1 MVMDEPTYNG
11 IGQDELNGAYE
22 IVRALDPD
30 HPIYMV
36 ENQSEAVVS
45 TGQAT
50 DILVSDQY
58 PFRPSETLP
67 IRLVGDDVRKAI
79 TAVKEDKPVWSIL
92 QTFRTA
98 TWNYLPTIA
107 EVRNMGYQSF
117 LAGAKGLGFY
127 SITDP
132 GWRLK
137 DSVLWP
143 GMVAFKEEIELMRDL
158 LIDGTKTNESI
169 EDNVQWGVWSIGNEQ
184 IVIAINTSSQQQQA
198 SIPLG
203 QTGSRVNLLYGDTP
217 SQFGVMTPEMEV
229 TLAPLQ
235 TNVYRVV
242 PFMDDASVVAVMV
255 TSLQASGG
263 IHGQFAGQLAYRM
276 SIIQQL
282 LRQENFEQAVSYIQ
296 DFIRYI
302 RDPSVLA
309 QQLITEDAASQLE
322 ERLEALLRCMTLP
335 LD

>member
-1 MVMDEPTYNG
+1 M
-11 IGQDELNGAYE
+11 
-22 IVRALDPD
+22 RALDPD

-36 ENQSEAVVS
+36 ENQADAFVS

-79 TAVKEDKPVWSIL
+79 AAVKEDKPVWSIL
-92 QTFRTA
+92 QTFQSGA
-98 TWNYLPTIA
+98 WNYLPTIA

-127 SITDP
+127 AITDP

-143 GMVAFKEEIELMRDL
+143 GMVAFKDEIGLMRDL
-158 LIDGTKTNESI
+158 LVDGTKTNESI
-169 EDNVQWGVWSIGNEQ
+169 GNDVQWGVWSKGNAQ
-184 IVIAINTSSQQQQA
+184 YVIAINTSSQQQQA

-203 QTGSRVNLLYGDTP
+203 QTGSRVDLLHGDTP
-217 SQFGVMTPEMEV
+217 SQFGVLTTELQV
-229 TLAPLQ
+229 TLKPLQ

-242 PFMDDASVVAVMV
+242 SLIDDASNVGSTVS
-255 TSLQASGG
+255 SLQAAGS
-263 IHGQFAGQLAYRM
+263 IHAQFASQLEYRM
-276 SIIQQL
+276 SIIQLL
-282 LRQENFEQAVSYIQ
+282 LRQGNFEQAVSYIQ

-302 RDPSVLA
+302 HDPSVLA
-309 QQLITEDAASQLE
+309 QLLITPEAAEQLGGQ
-322 ERLEALLRCMTLP
+322 LAALLHSMTHQ
-335 LD
+335 